1 MSKNSNHDRMVAYTE
16 RLASFEEARLPRRRK
31 KVQWPHE
38 HPDPEQLAKAG
49 FYFNPRVESPDNVTC
64 FLCECSLD
72 GWELDDCPL
81 KEHLEHSRGCSWAT
95 ILSKDWQ
102 NEKNHDPHCK
112 ENIGMRL
119 TTFDNKW
126 PLEKKRGWP
135 TSLKL
140 AEAGFYFAPTVA
152 EEDLVVCA
160 YCDISLDGWERTD
173 DPLHEHERRRPECYF
188 FTSMKKEEATTKK
201 KRRSSKRASK
211 KIEEVA
217 DESVVI
223 LQQPDNGSV
232 QILSDPEEEPAPQ
245 PIRSKKEGRRPSAKT
260 APKIRQVSV
269 EEELAKLQKEMEED
283 GDISVALEQK
293 EDVSDFEVDLE
304 LSEMAKQADS
314 LVHNFDEGISDFE
327 EPHHNHQHE
336 PTPVRSNKRPS
347 NVFQDDPAPPA
358 KRRKSS
364 VVPSAPVARIS
375 LPISE
380 GTNNWEVFSG
390 SSSPAPQEHEVDKG
404 EDGGDDNDDEEDD
417 DDDHED
423 DEDDGDDEDDEDE
436 DQFVEAKENL
446 TEEDC
451 VVVSPAKPLEKILAN
466 DVQAHVEHEVEEPAR
481 EEQEKEQVPVQEEEE
496 EEEGKREEP
505 VQEEA
510 QSNKTTDT
518 HSTPADSERR
528 DSERRSRAITR
539 SPLAVRN
546 LNQIV
551 TTKSATSTPARSKA
565 SQSLQ
570 WEPVDCDQVFDVCES
585 SPHKEPD
592 HILDMTITEWYKY
605 QSVEA
610 EKRLMEKCNRMVEVV
625 QREGQRALNHI
636 KALPTVDG

>member
-1 MSKNSNHDRMVAYTE
+1 MSKNSNHERMVAYTE

-49 FYFNPRVESPDNVTC
+49 FYFNPRTDSPDNVTC

-81 KEHLEHSRGCSWAT
+81 REHLEHSRGCSWAT

-188 FTSMKKEEATTKK
+188 FTSMKKEEATKK

-217 DESVVI
+217 AADESVVI
-223 LQQPDNGSV
+223 VPQPEDESV
-232 QILSDPEEEPAPQ
+232 QLLSEPEEPAPK
-245 PIRSKKEGRRPSAKT
+245 PIRSKKEGRRLSSKK

-283 GDISVALEQK
+283 GDISAAVEEK
-293 EDVSDFEVDLE
+293 EDAVSDVEIDNE
-304 LSEMAKQADS
+304 LSEMAKQADA
-314 LVHNFDEGISDFE
+314 VIHNFDEGISDFE
-327 EPHHNHQHE
+327 EPPHQE
-336 PTPVRSNKRPS
+336 PTPIRANKRPS
-347 NVFQDDPAPPA
+347 SVFQDDLVPPA

-364 VVPSAPVARIS
+364 VVASAPVARIS

-380 GTNNWEVFSG
+380 GTDNWEVFSG
-390 SSSPAPQEHEVDKG
+390 SSSPAPQELHEEEEEEEVAE
-404 EDGGDDNDDEEDD
+404 EDEDD
-417 DDDHED
+417 DDKDDDEEEEEEEEED
-423 DEDDGDDEDDEDE
+423 DEDR
-436 DQFVEAKENL
+436 FVEAKENI

-451 VVVSPAKPLEKILAN
+451 VIVSPAVPSKE
-466 DVQAHVEHEVEEPAR
+466 EHSVPVEEP
-481 EEQEKEQVPVQEEEE
+481 EHVEEPVEQEKDIAKLKQ
-496 EEEGKREEP
+496 EEP
-505 VQEEA
+505 VQEEQQEQQEPVKEEPKLEETKPA
-510 QSNKTTDT
+510 KTTDT
-518 HSTPADSERR
+518 QDTPLKSNGRASERQ
-528 DSERRSRAITR
+528 SRAITR

-546 LNQIV
+546 LNKIV
-551 TTKSATSTPARSKA
+551 TTKSANSTPARSKA

-585 SPHKEPD
+585 SPHKD
-592 HILDMTITEWYKY
+592 ADQVLDMTFTEWYKY

-610 EKRLMEKCNRMVEVV
+610 EKRLLEKCNRMVEAV

>member
-1 MSKNSNHDRMVAYTE
+1 
-16 RLASFEEARLPRRRK
+16 
-31 KVQWPHE
+31 
-38 HPDPEQLAKAG
+38 
-49 FYFNPRVESPDNVTC
+49 
-64 FLCECSLD
+64 
-72 GWELDDCPL
+72 
-81 KEHLEHSRGCSWAT
+81 
-95 ILSKDWQ
+95 
-102 NEKNHDPHCK
+102 
-112 ENIGMRL
+112 MRL

-188 FTSMKKEEATTKK
+188 FTSMKKEEATKK

-217 DESVVI
+217 AADESVVI
-223 LQQPDNGSV
+223 VPQPGDESV
-232 QILSDPEEEPAPQ
+232 QILSEAEEPAPK
-245 PIRSKKEGRRPSAKT
+245 PIRSKKEGRRPSAKK

-269 EEELAKLQKEMEED
+269 EEELAKLQKEMEDD
-283 GDISVALEQK
+283 GDISAAVEEK
-293 EDVSDFEVDLE
+293 EDAVSDDEIDNE
-304 LSEMAKQADS
+304 LSEMAKQADAV
-314 LVHNFDEGISDFE
+314 VHNFDEGISDFE
-327 EPHHNHQHE
+327 EHPHQE
-336 PTPVRSNKRPS
+336 PTPVRPNKRPS
-347 NVFQDDPAPPA
+347 NVFQDDVVPPA

-364 VVPSAPVARIS
+364 VVHSAPVARIS

-380 GTNNWEVFSG
+380 GTSNWEVFSG
-390 SSSPAPQEHEVDKG
+390 SSSPAPQELHE
-404 EDGGDDNDDEEDD
+404 EEEEEEAAAEDND
-417 DDDHED
+417 
-423 DEDDGDDEDDEDE
+423 DDEDDEEEEEDE
-436 DQFVEAKENL
+436 DEDDFVEAKETL

-451 VVVSPAKPLEKILAN
+451 VIVSPAKPSEE
-466 DVQAHVEHEVEEPAR
+466 EHEVPVEESEDVEDVEEPA
-481 EEQEKEQVPVQEEEE
+481 EQENDVAEQQE
-496 EEEGKREEP
+496 EEP
-505 VQEEA
+505 VQEEQQEPVKEEPKLEETKPA
-510 QSNKTTDT
+510 KTTDT
-518 HSTPADSERR
+518 QDTPLKSNGRSSERQ
-528 DSERRSRAITR
+528 SRAITR

-546 LNQIV
+546 LNKIV
-551 TTKSATSTPARSKA
+551 TTKSATSTPARTKT

-570 WEPVDCDQVFDVCES
+570 WEPVDCDQVFDVCEP
-585 SPHKEPD
+585 SPHKEAD
-592 HILDMTITEWYKY
+592 QVLDMTLTEWYKY

>member
-1 MSKNSNHDRMVAYTE
+1 MVAYTE
-16 RLASFEEARLPRRRK
+16 RLASFEDARLPRRKK

-49 FYFNPRVESPDNVTC
+49 FYFNPRIDSPDNVTC

-81 KEHLEHSRGCSWAT
+81 REHLEHSRGCSWAT

-102 NEKNHDPHCK
+102 KEKNHDPHCK

-119 TTFDNKW
+119 TTFDSKW

-188 FTSMKKEEATTKK
+188 FTSMKKETTKK
-201 KRRSSKRASK
+201 KRKSSKRVSK
-211 KIEEVA
+211 KIEEVVNEVA

-223 LQQPDNGSV
+223 VQQSGNDSV
-232 QILSDPEEEPAPQ
+232 QILSEEEPASK

-269 EEELAKLQKEMEED
+269 EEELAKLQKEMEDD
-283 GDISVALEQK
+283 GEISVAVEQP
-293 EDVSDFEVDLE
+293 EEHGESDYEVDLE
-304 LSEMAKQADS
+304 LNAMAKQADEV
-314 LVHNFDEGISDFE
+314 VHNLDDGISDEGISDEEVVE
-327 EPHHNHQHE
+327 EPQPE

-347 NVFQDDPAPPA
+347 NVINDAEPAPPA
-358 KRRKSS
+358 KRQKSTAT
-364 VVPSAPVARIS
+364 PAAPVTRLS
-375 LPISE
+375 LAISE
-380 GTNNWEVFSG
+380 DTNNWEVFSG
-390 SSSPAPQEHEVDKG
+390 SSSPSSHYHHD
-404 EDGGDDNDDEEDD
+404 EDHHDEDHHDEENDDEDDDNEEEEDD
-417 DDDHED
+417 DR
-423 DEDDGDDEDDEDE
+423 
-436 DQFVEAKENL
+436 FVEAKENL
-446 TEEDC
+446 SDDCVMVSPPHATEEE
-451 VVVSPAKPLEKILAN
+451 VPAQNIPT
-466 DVQAHVEHEVEEPAR
+466 EVKTETEVPV
-481 EEQEKEQVPVQEEEE
+481 EEQEEQPVAKQEE
-496 EEEGKREEP
+496 KEEP
-505 VQEEA
+505 VEE
-510 QSNKTTDT
+510 NTEPKNTTDT
-518 HSTPADSERR
+518 SDTSSEPRGR
-528 DSERRSRAITR
+528 DFERRSRAITR

-546 LNQIV
+546 LNLIV
-551 TTKSATSTPARSKA
+551 NTKSNTSTPQRPKS
-565 SQSLQ
+565 SPTLQ
-570 WEPVDCDQVFDVCES
+570 WEPVDCDQVFDVCEP
-585 SPHKEPD
+585 SPHKEAD
-592 HILDMTITEWYKY
+592 HILDMTITDWYKY